1 MQKVKISPFRLS
13 SLIRLEPD
21 PKLALK
27 LFLNPN
33 PDPDPPSNPNVKP
46 KPFRYSLLSYDLIIT
61 KLGRAKMIPEMEQIV
76 EQMKRETTR
85 FIPTEII
92 FCNIINYYARARL
105 PDRALRIYDQIPSF
119 RCRRTVKSFN
129 TLLNGML
136 YCKRF
141 EKVNELVRDIN
152 VYARPDVCTCNILI
166 NAAVNFA
173 DLESAREVFD
183 EMSKRGV
190 LPNVVTFGTMVNGLC
205 RNGEL
210 GEAFKLKEEMVEVF
224 NLRPSVSVYVA
235 LIKGLCKVGEVDS
248 AFGLKKEM
256 VENEVK
262 LDSSVYSTLIAALF
276 KAGRRG
282 EVEGLLDEMRLGGCK
297 PDVVYY
303 NSLISGYCNDKD
315 FDSGFGVLKEMVEEG
330 VKPDV
335 VTYNTIIGAYCRQ
348 GKLREA
354 NDLFEEMPSRECKP
368 DIITYRML
376 FDGLCGDIQLVEA
389 TSILDEMVFK
399 GLYPRDTSV
408 SNFMDKLVE
417 KGEMKLVWKA
427 LDTLAK
433 GNLIDVGTWSRVI
446 SMVCEQEKLSD
457 TCNSI
462 DTLTLTNINLSSVN

>member
-1 MQKVKISPFRLS
+1 
-13 SLIRLEPD
+13 
-21 PKLALK
+21 
-27 LFLNPN
+27 
-33 PDPDPPSNPNVKP
+33 
-46 KPFRYSLLSYDLIIT
+46 
-61 KLGRAKMIPEMEQIV
+61 MIPEMEQIV

-105 PDRALRIYDQIPSF
+105 PDRALRIYDQIPAF
-119 RCRRTVKSFN
+119 QCRRTVKSFN

-141 EKVNELVRDIN
+141 EKFNELVRDIN
-152 VYARPDVCTCNILI
+152 VYAQPDVCTCNILI
-166 NAAVNFA
+166 NAAVNFG

-235 LIKGLCKVGEVDS
+235 LIKGLCKAGEVDS